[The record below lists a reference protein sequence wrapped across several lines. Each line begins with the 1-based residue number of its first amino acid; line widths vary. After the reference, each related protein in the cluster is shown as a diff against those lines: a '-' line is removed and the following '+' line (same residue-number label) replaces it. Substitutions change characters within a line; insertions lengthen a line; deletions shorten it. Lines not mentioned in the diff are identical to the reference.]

1 MGMRHGLLRT
11 SCSRNPK
18 NTSNPLIF
26 CEKMAAFRC
35 FVDEIEKACKHA
47 KTACL
52 QAKHSPALNNTKLEK
67 SQSSLG
73 LPHLNI
79 GTA

>member
-26 CEKMAAFRC
+26 CEKMTAFQC

-47 KTACL
+47 
-52 QAKHSPALNNTKLEK
+52 
-67 SQSSLG
+67 
-73 LPHLNI
+73 
-79 GTA
+79 